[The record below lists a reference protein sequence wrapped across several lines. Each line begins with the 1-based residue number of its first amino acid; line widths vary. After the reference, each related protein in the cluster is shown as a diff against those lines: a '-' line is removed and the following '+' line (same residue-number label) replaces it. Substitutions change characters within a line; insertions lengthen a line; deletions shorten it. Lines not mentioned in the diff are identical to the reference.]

1 MHAQHYIA
9 FSREFHDYAHS
20 FWRHDGTWTTRI
32 LHCVVQRNDELI
44 VRVIVCVIKFYLED
58 HECHFDELSTSSK
71 KSEEAMAGTV
81 GEKCHYTEVLIK
93 PKYRIFKLCIY
104 WSQAHFSVIN
114 GSNLILLITKIA
126 MWKCFGAMVWHSA
139 TRVPM
144 QYSTYRHTA
153 RSASRHW
160 FYCVLLFKFSFF
172 GKYQIFTRFYHL

>member
-1 MHAQHYIA
+1 M
-9 FSREFHDYAHS
+9 
-20 FWRHDGTWTTRI
+20 
-32 LHCVVQRNDELI
+32 RNQVLFGRPWMPFRRTVNLFQKI
-44 VRVIVCVIKFYLED
+44 RR
-58 HECHFDELSTSSK
+58 SN
-71 KSEEAMAGTV
+71 GTV

-93 PKYRIFKLCIY
+93 PKYRIFKLGIY
-104 WSQAHFSVIN
+104 WSQAHFLVIN